1 MSFLVEI
8 VELITDSM
16 IVAEGISRDVTYS
29 RATDIEPFIRR
40 LEALGIPR
48 GVERCEDGAFC
59 LGDSVLVYA
68 VEPLLTPEGRGLA
81 DVAVEQLETH
91 GARIERVDRPHE
103 HVLSIAASTESD
115 WLEARILAARGWV
128 FLISGPAGTDR
139 VALTEILDASIA
151 EIEHPSTR

>member
-1 MSFLVEI
+1 M
-8 VELITDSM
+8 ELITRSM

-29 RATDIEPFIRR
+29 HAIEIEPFIRR

-48 GVERCEDGAFC
+48 GGRCEDGAFC

-91 GARIERVDRPHE
+91 GARIERVNRPHE
-103 HVLSIAASTESD
+103 HVLSIAATTD
-115 WLEARILAARGWV
+115 DGWLDARILAARGWV
-128 FLISGPAGTDR
+128 LLISGPAGTDR

-151 EIEHPSTR
+151 EIEAPLTR